1 MPEKQPGSQ
10 TVSGI
15 AKAVCHA
22 HMAHKFR
29 KCESH
34 YKTVNRVQYAPWSHN
49 MVISTLICL
58 LNLCYEDKNMK
69 IQPVCPLLLR

>member
-1 MPEKQPGSQ
+1 MFRMPEKQTESQ

-29 KCESH
+29 KCYSH
-34 YKTVNRVQYAPWSHN
+34 YKTVNRVQFAP
-49 MVISTLICL
+49 
-58 LNLCYEDKNMK
+58 
-69 IQPVCPLLLR
+69 